1 VVGGIVGLAVGVLTF
16 VQPAATALTLVYV
29 IGAWAIVTGAL
40 EIGAAIRL
48 RKVVTTAGLMGFSGA
63 ISIVFGA
70 LVLAQPGQGALALV
84 FLFGY
89 YAILAG
95 VSQIG
100 LGFRLRRLGEVL
112 QPRSQSAA
120 SPSR

>member
-1 VVGGIVGLAVGVLTF
+1 MGL
-16 VQPAATALTLVYV
+16 
-29 IGAWAIVTGAL
+29 
-40 EIGAAIRL
+40 
-48 RKVVTTAGLMGFSGA
+48 SGA

-70 LVLAQPGQGALALV
+70 LVLAQPGSGALARV

-100 LGFRLRRLGEVL
+100 VGFRLRRLGVTPA
-112 QPRSQSAA
+112 QPRPQSAA
-120 SPSR
+120 STSH